1 MIERYA
7 TFRLRDNPDLHVVV
21 LSYPGLEQN
30 GTVVVAPLLTEDS
43 IAVVP
48 VLHPVV
54 ETPSGRRVVVA
65 ERMSALS
72 PKLLGEK
79 TGSLTAYEYEISRAL
94 SRLFFGN

>member
-1 MIERYA
+1 MIDRFA
-7 TFRLRDNPDLHVVV
+7 IHALLDRRDMQVVV

-30 GTVVVAPLLTEDS
+30 GTVIVAPLLKEDG

-48 VLHPVV
+48 ILHPVV
-54 ETPSGRRVVVA
+54 ETPSGRRVVAA

-79 TGSLTAYEYEISRAL
+79 TGSLTAYEYDISRAL